1 MFFLHTFIFFSN
13 NNNMKKIALILFS
26 ILGGAINGLFS
37 TGAGLVLIPALVL
50 LLKYDSLVSRGTV
63 LTVISILCFIN
74 IIIYSRF
81 YEFKIE
87 TIWIIIGAVIGSII
101 GNIVVG
107 KINKNVLSI
116 IFAIFTIIMGIG
128 LIK

>member
-1 MFFLHTFIFFSN
+1 
-13 NNNMKKIALILFS
+13 MKKITLILFS

-101 GNIVVG
+101 GNLVVG

>member
-1 MFFLHTFIFFSN
+1 
-13 NNNMKKIALILFS
+13 MKKITLILFS

-74 IIIYSRF
+74 IIISHNL
-81 YEFKIE
+81 KK
-87 TIWIIIGAVIGSII
+87 V
-101 GNIVVG
+101 N
-107 KINKNVLSI
+107 
-116 IFAIFTIIMGIG
+116 
-128 LIK
+128 

>member
-1 MFFLHTFIFFSN
+1 
-13 NNNMKKIALILFS
+13 MKKITIILFS

-101 GNIVVG
+101 GNLVVG
-107 KINKNVLSI
+107 KINKIVLSI

>member
-1 MFFLHTFIFFSN
+1 MGLYLSG
-13 NNNMKKIALILFS
+13 KAL
-26 ILGGAINGLFS
+26 
-37 TGAGLVLIPALVL
+37 
-50 LLKYDSLVSRGTV
+50 D
-63 LTVISILCFIN
+63 LTAELN

-101 GNIVVG
+101 GNLVVG

>member
-1 MFFLHTFIFFSN
+1 MKKATIIFFSI
-13 NNNMKKIALILFS
+13 IA
-26 ILGGAINGLFS
+26 GAINGMFS
-37 TGAGLVLIPALVL
+37 TGAGLILIPALVL

-63 LTVISILCFIN
+63 LAIISILCFIN
-74 IIIYSRF
+74 IIIYSQY

-87 TIWIIIGAVIGSII
+87 TIWIILGAVIGSIV
-101 GNIVVG
+101 GSFWVG
-107 KINKNVLSI
+107 KINKNVLSV